1 MRYTCNNIF
10 MVRTPSLSADKF
22 RNFMA
27 FDGTSIEEFLSQ
39 ESLSNFMEKSILLS
53 SRDLS
58 NARKRDLHGKQKKS
72 NARELSLR
80 KFFTRASTRP
90 TPYGLFAGAALGE
103 FSDDKNLGPLV
114 LDETKSILECRT
126 DFSWLA
132 HFTYEMENH
141 PLVFPQLQVRFNSN
155 CYVSGDRLKN
165 PYYSNHGFLSAKAM
179 LTQRNHIRNTP
190 LISFIRQQA
199 KTFIGYRTLQSQIQ
213 SRYPN
218 VPEEKI
224 VSTLNTLMENEI
236 LLTNLRVPANC
247 EDGLAYVRNVLDP
260 LDGIDFQKETLQKI
274 HTLIQQ
280 IHGAHEND
288 HIHTEAIE
296 TIYTL
301 MDSLITNG
309 HEKDLLCVNRGI
321 VLSQNKMPL
330 EVKTRVEQFVEALT
344 YLQVEVPS
352 RLETFKRQFQ
362 EEYGRNIEVP
372 LCTIIDEN
380 DFNGLSYLGTFP
392 PSEDEKDQRIKQIV
406 DEKILC
412 CLQSQQEE
420 VFLHQSDFSGLGDIV
435 EEWLPESFDTNFF
448 VTKKRGRY
456 HLWSAPI
463 GGSGTA
469 EDMFNRFAYVLD
481 DDLFRQYKE
490 NNHSLQNSDNE
501 YALVEIRE
509 GYANGRISNVNNHRC
524 ESQFYIALA
533 TNENNPD
540 TTELTLDD
548 LLVGMEQSHL
558 YIKSKRL
565 GKRCKFRQN
574 CMVNPE
580 SLSGISKLLIQIS
593 ADTETS
599 IVERIFHLFQN
610 NYVFLPRISLEDVVL
625 YPKRWN
631 LPAYLFDT
639 SSLSAFKE
647 SFQAARTKYAIDSMV
662 YLTESDNRLLVNLDR
677 EFTMEIFYK
686 QAKKDKGLRLF
697 EVETD
702 VFQEDICMDSNGDR
716 YITEICCS
724 LIRRSDPHYHPQK
737 SSSKIHELQ
746 NENRPLIL
754 LQDGWIYIKLYQ
766 INDRGNEVLQNIFLR
781 LEELG
786 NPKFFYLRY
795 MDMYGQHLR
804 VRLKYEN
811 EAAAQ
816 KHLLDI
822 QKMLI
827 QFRDNKLVNK
837 VLFDT
842 YFRENNRYGGSSL
855 IEFAENVFFADSQF
869 VVSLFMNCDIE
880 TDSALETAYLLGIGT
895 MLTALFDQLEEMHT
909 QVCLMSMLEENKK
922 LFQRKKPFYV
932 KKVEQILLHD
942 YSGLSEQTIKLLLL
956 REKALKNYK
965 NKLLGT
971 KELTNDR
978 ENIIAAVLHMFCNRL
993 TGDKT
998 LEQKYINITSEALSN
1013 ILEKRKRHPFQKD

>member
-1 MRYTCNNIF
+1 

-190 LISFIRQQA
+190 LIAFIKQQA

-224 VSTLNTLMENEI
+224 VSTLNALMENEI

-260 LDGIDFQKETLQKI
+260 LEGIDFQKETLQKI

-288 HIHTEAIE
+288 QIHTETIE

-352 RLETFKRQFQ
+352 RLETFKRHFQ
-362 EEYGRNIEVP
+362 EEYGTNVEVP
-372 LCTIIDEN
+372 LCTIIDAN
-380 DFNGLSYLGTFP
+380 DFNGLSYLEAIP
-392 PSEDEKDQRIKQIV
+392 SSEDEKDRRIKQIV
-406 DEKILC
+406 DDKILY
-412 CLQSQQEE
+412 CLQSQQED
-420 VFLHQSDFSGLGDIV
+420 VFLYQSDFSGLGDIV
-435 EEWLPESFDTNFF
+435 EERFPESFDINFF
-448 VTKKRGRY
+448 VTKENGQ
-456 HLWSAPI
+456 HQLWVAPI
-463 GGSGTA
+463 GGSGSA
-469 EDMFNRFAYVLD
+469 EDMFNRFGSILND
-481 DDLFRQYKE
+481 ELFHRYKE
-490 NNHSLQNSDNE
+490 RNRVMRSSDDGH
-501 YALVEIRE
+501 LIVEVRE
-509 GYANGRISNVNNHRC
+509 CCSNGRIGNVNNHSIK
-524 ESQFYIALA
+524 SQYYIALA
-533 TNENNPD
+533 TNEYHSD
-540 TTELTLDD
+540 ATEITIND
-548 LLVGMEQSHL
+548 LFIGLEHGRL
-558 YIKSKRL
+558 YIKSKQL
-565 GKRCKFRQN
+565 GKRCKVRHN
-574 CMVNPE
+574 CMVNPL
-580 SLSGISKLLIQIS
+580 SLSPVSQLLLQIS
-593 ADTETS
+593 ADNETS
-599 IVERIFHLFQN
+599 VISRAFQLFQN
-610 NYVFLPRISLEDVVL
+610 DYPFLPRISLENVVIF
-625 YPKRWN
+625 PKRWH
-631 LPAYLFDT
+631 LPAHLFVC
-639 SSLSAFKE
+639 SSQQAFAE
-647 SFQAARTKYAIDSMV
+647 SFQMLRRKYLIDNIV
-662 YLTESDNRLLVNLDR
+662 YLSETDNRLLLNLNKADA
-677 EFTMEIFYK
+677 MEILYK
-686 QAKKDKGLRLF
+686 QVQKGKSLRLS
-697 EVETD
+697 EVEKNILSED
-702 VFQEDICMDSNGDR
+702 VCIDTHSKH
-716 YITEICCS
+716 YVTEISCS
-724 LIRRSDPHYHPQK
+724 LVRSFVPKH
-737 SSSKIHELQ
+737 SSLSSNAHVLQSK
-746 NENRPLIL
+746 NSPLML
-754 LQDGWIYIKLYQ
+754 MQDGWIYVKLYQ
-766 INDRGNEVLQNIFLR
+766 MDDRENEILQDIIYYLDHI
-781 LEELG
+781 G
-786 NPKFFYLRY
+786 APKFFYLRY
-795 MDMYGQHLR
+795 TDEIGSHLR
-804 VRLKYEN
+804 VRFQYADEQ
-811 EAAAQ
+811 AAQ

-827 QFRDNKLVNK
+827 RFRNDKLINK
-837 VLFDT
+837 VQFDM
-842 YFRENNRYGGSSL
+842 YFRENNRYGGSRYIAL
-855 IEFAENVFFADSQF
+855 AEDVFFADSKF
-869 VVSLFMNCDIE
+869 VISLLGDFHVDVPE
-880 TDSALETAYLLGIGT
+880 ELELAYLLGINT
-895 MLTALFDQLEEMHT
+895 ILTSFYDRIEDMLHQVNLSPTLEEH
-909 QVCLMSMLEENKK
+909 KK
-922 LFQRKKPFYV
+922 EFRRKKQFYI
-932 KKVEQILLHD
+932 KKVEQILSDNVSDTNAQTMLYLAERRSAIASYRDALWHAEK
-942 YSGLSEQTIKLLLL
+942 LSD
-956 REKALKNYK
+956 R
-965 NKLLGT
+965 
-971 KELTNDR
+971 R
-978 ENIIAAVLHMFCNRL
+978 ENIVASIIHMFCNRL
-993 TGDKT
+993 TGNRT
-998 LEQKYINITSEALSN
+998 LEQKYLTYTREALYS
-1013 ILEKRKRHPFQKD
+1013 ISEKHKHLSANAYSLP